1 MGYCK
6 VKKPKP
12 VLNMVVAHPDYA
24 YTLAPNLREADKKEI
39 DAYYSDVDHGHV
51 LQYGIETSDQCFGIC
66 YGDTLHGLWGHGNW
80 SAGGPCCGG
89 LGYIWMMTDDKL
101 FDYHSLALTRYAR
114 KVIFPQL
121 DDLYSTYGNWVHSE
135 NHVHIRWLLGAGF
148 VRSAV
153 TKVNDNPFS
162 LYLRSNLDV

>member
-1 MGYCK
+1 
-6 VKKPKP
+6 
-12 VLNMVVAHPDYA
+12 
-24 YTLAPNLREADKKEI
+24 
-39 DAYYSDVDHGHV
+39 
-51 LQYGIETSDQCFGIC
+51 
-66 YGDTLHGLWGHGNW
+66 
-80 SAGGPCCGG
+80 
-89 LGYIWMMTDDKL
+89 MMTDDKL